1 MGTFYQNVTLRGAAP
16 DAVVAVLAELGR
28 TAFVT
33 KPAGPITVVFD
44 SEIDAMQAGNAL
56 PDLAGTLS
64 VRLKC
69 PALAA
74 GVYDDDVLYLSLF
87 EGLESTFEYV
97 STERRVANLS
107 HFCSVMGLRPAVLR
121 SWLILK
127 APHFIPYL
135 FETFR
140 YLHLLRAL
148 GLPEWPYTTG
158 YRSIERGG
166 EAPAGLGMA
175 DLIRLRAGHVE

>member
-16 DAVVAVLAELGR
+16 EAVVAVLAELGR

-44 SEIDAMQAGNAL
+44 SEVDAMRSATAL
-56 PDLAGTLS
+56 QDLAGTLS

-74 GVYDDDVLYLSLF
+74 G
-87 EGLESTFEYV
+87 
-97 STERRVANLS
+97 
-107 HFCSVMGLRPAVLR
+107 
-121 SWLILK
+121 
-127 APHFIPYL
+127 
-135 FETFR
+135 
-140 YLHLLRAL
+140 
-148 GLPEWPYTTG
+148 
-158 YRSIERGG
+158 

-175 DLIRLRAGHVE
+175 DLVRVRAGHVE